1 MKHFIN
7 EHIGFIMIYSIFASA
22 FGLIAYCSNSAQAND
37 PTVTIVY
44 EEVEI
49 NGAFA
54 YQN

>member
-7 EHIGFIMIYSIFASA
+7 EHIGFIMLFSILAIT
-22 FGLIAYCSNSAQAND
+22 FGLIAYCSNSAQANE

-44 EEVEI
+44 DEVEI
-49 NGAFA
+49 NGEFA

>member
-7 EHIGFIMIYSIFASA
+7 EHIGFIVMYLVLATT
-22 FGLIAYCSNSAQAND
+22 FGLIAYCSNGTQIKQ
-37 PTVTIVY
+37 PTVSIDY
-44 EEVEI
+44 DNVEI